1 VIALFG
7 RKRGEDGFT
16 LVETVASI
24 AVFTILTVGVIPLL
38 ASSLKGNDLA
48 RTLTRGKNLAQE
60 YMERVRGL
68 PYFDAAPRRDVLD
81 LYFPNLLTGYN
92 ATTKTFTT
100 TCTQTTSTPAASG
113 ALACPP
119 KNPDGTTR
127 IPAGHTVTYTAQ
139 FVRPVLNSNPETY
152 GVITPFAGYDSA
164 SAATA
169 VPPANLLRITVTVAW
184 TQGGTA
190 RQFQLVS
197 LLGDRKL
204 GIDQVHGEASIDFVV
219 QALTSYQDAA
229 GRLSSLTAVAGQSKS
244 DIELKAFAGAD
255 TDVSA
260 GRINLSRQEFGASPG
275 ATIASVSGAQS
286 NQHAPPSASP
296 MLTTGTA
303 QTVSNTDLFP
313 VLPVAGIAATNV
325 NESIPTPTVQVT
337 NELPKAVTNFNY
349 PSSTEIFWVNNQ
361 ADTGRNTLLHLHATE
376 HPFGIQRISSNRMS
390 GDTYAEATAV
400 SPVASRKVE
409 TSAHAQF
416 GKAIVLP
423 TTFAS
428 GDKGVVVISNFVADA
443 DCRSTGSLAG
453 AIASGSWSATL
464 TYWRDTVPT
473 DGAANGG
480 FVTVPIS
487 GSTTGTGVDPLVAI
501 ENENPLVYD
510 ALTPSGDIYLFDRPA
525 QGKIGYLDTW
535 STTTTITS
543 AKTAQDATVSM
554 PYAINIVTAKTNQS
568 NDESKLVINIGKL
581 SCQTADRRA

>member
-1 VIALFG
+1 MAAFG
-7 RKRGEDGFT
+7 KTRGEDGFT

-38 ASSLKGNDLA
+38 ATSLKGVDLA

-81 LYFPNLLTGYN
+81 LYFPNLSTGYN
-92 ATTKTFTT
+92 AATKTFTT
-100 TCTQTTSTPAASG
+100 TCTETTSTPAASG

-127 IPAGHTVTYTAQ
+127 IPPGHTVTYTAQ

-152 GVITPFAGYDSA
+152 NVVTPYVGYDSA
-164 SAATA
+164 SGGSA
-169 VPPANLLRITVTVAW
+169 VPPANLLRITVNVAW
-184 TQGGTA
+184 TQAGKA

-204 GIDQVHGEASIDFVV
+204 GVDQLHGESSVDFVV
-219 QALTSYQDAA
+219 QALTSYQDSS

-244 DIELKAFAGAD
+244 DIEVKAFAGAD
-255 TDVSA
+255 TDVTA

-275 ATIASVSGAQS
+275 ATIASVAGAQS
-286 NQHAPPSASP
+286 NQHAPPSTSP
-296 MLTTGTA
+296 MMSSGVA

-313 VLPVAGIAATNV
+313 VLPVAGLAATNV
-325 NESIPTPTVQVT
+325 NESVPAPTVHVT
-337 NELPKAVTNFNY
+337 GELPKAVTNFNY
-349 PSSTEIFWVNNQ
+349 PSSTELFWVNNQ

-376 HPFGIQRISSNRMS
+376 HPFSIQRVSSNRLS
-390 GDTYAEATAV
+390 GNTYAEATAV
-400 SPVASRKVE
+400 SPVASRKVQA
-409 TSAHAQF
+409 TAHAQF

-428 GDKGVVVISNFVADA
+428 GDRGVVVISNFVADV
-443 DCRSTGSLAG
+443 DCKSTGSLAG
-453 AIASGSWSATL
+453 AVATGAWSATL
-464 TYWRDTVPT
+464 TYWRDSDPS

-480 FVTVPIS
+480 FATVPIS
-487 GSTTGTGVDPLVAI
+487 GSTTGTGTDPLAAI
-501 ENENPLVYD
+501 EAENPLVYD
-510 ALTPSGDIYLFDRPA
+510 SVLSSGDVYLFDRPA
-525 QGKIGYLDTW
+525 QGKVGYLDTW
-535 STTTTITS
+535 STKTTMTS
-543 AKTAQDATVSM
+543 AKTSQDASVSM

-568 NDESKLVINIGKL
+568 NEESKLIINIGKL
-581 SCQTADRRA
+581 TCQTADRRA

>member
-1 VIALFG
+1 VISVFRA
-7 RKRGEDGFT
+7 KRGEEGFT

-38 ASSLKGNDLA
+38 ASSLKGIDLA

-92 ATTKTFTT
+92 ATSKTFTT
-100 TCTQTTSTPAASG
+100 TCTQTTVTPAASG

-127 IPAGHTVTYTAQ
+127 IPPGHTVTYTAQ

-152 GVITPFAGYDSA
+152 SVVTPIAGYDSA
-164 SAATA
+164 SPASAI
-169 VPPANLLRITVTVAW
+169 PPASLLRITVTVAW
-184 TQGGTA
+184 SQAGKA

-204 GIDQVHGEASIDFVV
+204 GVDQLHGESSVDFTV
-219 QALTSYQDAA
+219 QALTSYQDSS
-229 GRLSSLTAVAGQSKS
+229 GRLSSVTAVAGQSKS
-244 DIELKAFAGAD
+244 DIEVKAFAGAD
-255 TDVSA
+255 TDVTA
-260 GRINLSRQEFGASPG
+260 GRISLSRQEFGASPG
-275 ATIASVSGAQS
+275 ATIASAAGAQS
-286 NQHAPPSASP
+286 NQHAPPNASP
-296 MLTTGTA
+296 MMTSGTA
-303 QTVSNTDLFP
+303 QTVNNTDLFP
-313 VLPVAGIAATNV
+313 VLPVAGIAATTV
-325 NESIPTPTVQVT
+325 DEAVPAPTAQVT
-337 NELPKAVTNFNY
+337 GELPKAVTNFNY

-376 HPFGIQRISSNRMS
+376 HPFSIQRLSANRMS
-390 GDTYAEATAV
+390 GNTYAEATAV
-400 SPVASRKVE
+400 SPLASRKVQA
-409 TSAHAQF
+409 TAHAQF

-428 GDKGVVVISNFVADA
+428 GDRGVIVISNFVADV
-443 DCRSTGSLAG
+443 DCKSTGSLAG
-453 AIASGSWSATL
+453 AVANGSWSATL
-464 TYWRDTVPT
+464 QYWRDTNPT

-480 FVTVPIS
+480 FVTLPIS
-487 GSTTGTGVDPLVAI
+487 GSTIGTGVDPLVAI
-501 ENENPLVYD
+501 EAENPLVYD
-510 ALTPSGDIYLFDRPA
+510 SLTPAGDVYLFDRPA
-525 QGKIGYLDTW
+525 AGKVGYLDTW
-535 STTTTITS
+535 STTTTMTS
-543 AKTAQDATVSM
+543 AKTSQDASVSM

-568 NDESKLVINIGKL
+568 NEESKLVINIGKL